1 MYIPTCTENFN
12 QCLEITHSDIK
23 TYYMCPIAS
32 EESVEVTFGSY
43 KERQAHYA
51 QMKRP
56 GHFFWIALSPCRKAW
71 MPYINFEHTYLI
83 AFAFYTV
90 PCLGIA
96 WNIRQLEASDS
107 FDIPNEIVES
117 WHQAIKTR
125 SRAGKNAVFLAFLRA
140 GKDWSKLLGWT
151 KMGNGLGDSH
161 QKMNTIISNWP
172 IPQNQDKH

>member
-56 GHFFWIALSPCRKAW
+56 GHFFWIALSPCRKA
-71 MPYINFEHTYLI
+71 
-83 AFAFYTV
+83 
-90 PCLGIA
+90 
-96 WNIRQLEASDS
+96 
-107 FDIPNEIVES
+107 
-117 WHQAIKTR
+117 
-125 SRAGKNAVFLAFLRA
+125 
-140 GKDWSKLLGWT
+140 
-151 KMGNGLGDSH
+151 
-161 QKMNTIISNWP
+161 
-172 IPQNQDKH
+172 